1 MTVNDVQAIIESV
14 ETLTERI
21 DKRTRPIAIELT
33 TQYLGNRV
41 VSRFFPEHYA
51 RVQIARRTLERY
63 RDPS

>member
-1 MTVNDVQAIIESV
+1 MTVDDVRHLV
-14 ETLTERI
+14 EPIQTLQDRVASRPSSIPI
-21 DKRTRPIAIELT
+21 DLT